1 MNAKMPTLLNVI
13 RALLG
18 VQSIYIVIS
27 MVAVLM
33 ELFQYRAA
41 YAALPM
47 FDLIALYANIL
58 LRIILIVGPPI
69 LTIVYI
75 SKRRYKL
82 TITFMSMTLFFGVV
96 FLQNFLVVLHFFML
110 LVLLLHQP
118 IKRYL
123 KQEKDTRH
131 YHPGDLRL

>member
-33 ELFQYRAA
+33 ELFQYRAG
-41 YAALPM
+41 YAGLPL
-47 FDLIALYANIL
+47 FDLIALFANIL

-82 TITFMSMTLFFGVV
+82 TITFISMTLFFGLV

>member
-1 MNAKMPTLLNVI
+1 MNAKMPTLLNII

-18 VQSIYIVIS
+18 VQSIYIIIS

-33 ELFQYRAA
+33 ELFQYRASFAGFPLFDQIA
-41 YAALPM
+41 YFAS
-47 FDLIALYANIL
+47 IL

-69 LTIVYI
+69 LTILYI

-82 TITFMSMTLFFGVV
+82 TITFMSMTLFFGLV

-123 KQEKDTRH
+123 KQEQDARQ
-131 YHPGDLRL
+131 YDQRSLRL